1 MCPQGTAWH
10 PQQAL
15 GAGEYQGVVELWNI
29 LSWRGPTGIRVQG
42 DSAQT
47 PRNPTLHPWERCPN
61 APGALG
67 HSRGASGEENLSLKS
82 NFPLPWDSSGRSL
95 RRSLHQHRQ
104 YPLPGHPTR
113 HKQSLTHITREKRN
127 PKRRNPALGG
137 ASFTLQFPGVCLEI
151 PERRQ
156 RTQHEINPGKSKGK
170 GLSSSPGI

>member
-67 HSRGASGEENLSLKS
+67 HSRGASGEENLSPKIQ
-82 NFPLPWDSSGRSL
+82 FPPSL
-95 RRSLHQHRQ
+95 GQLRPFLEVFPAPASQ